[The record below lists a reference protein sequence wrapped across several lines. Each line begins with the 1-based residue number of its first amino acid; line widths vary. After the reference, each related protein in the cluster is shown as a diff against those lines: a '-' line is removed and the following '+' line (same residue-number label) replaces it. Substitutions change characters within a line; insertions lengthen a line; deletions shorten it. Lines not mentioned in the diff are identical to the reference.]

1 MKCAEKEMLQSK
13 CITAWDAYA
22 AMVKECGLSIE
33 TESGTVTPLSISELL
48 ASSRSVADAK
58 PGMRWSAAAYAAA
71 LRLRGDHLK
80 ACRALSRH
88 LAGHRC

>member
-1 MKCAEKEMLQSK
+1 MNCPEKEMLQSK

-22 AMVKECGLSIE
+22 AMVKECALSIE

-48 ASSRSVADAK
+48 ALSRFGADAK
-58 PGMRWSAAAYAAA
+58 PGTKWFAAAYSAA